1 MLPSSRFSR
10 GIWLHD
16 VNCCR
21 GLFPPRFKGL
31 TCVYLYILHY
41 TNDNTALDYEFC
53 EGAAFELLFMI
64 TTSDFQVE
72 IMYNA

>member
-1 MLPSSRFSR
+1 MSSDDTLNYWRIIVG
-10 GIWLHD
+10 GIS
-16 VNCCR
+16 
-21 GLFPPRFKGL
+21 PPPPWFKGL